1 MTKHQ
6 ANFDSNLLLEPS
18 FADAIRAIENA
29 GDETLSATQRQY
41 WPTSLRKMAQY
52 IGRPPELIAARIMSV
67 RQKIRSL
74 HPNMLGV
81 NEKTFANHRAN
92 VKAALNW
99 FSKAANVP
107 KRGAPMSAAWRE
119 LYDLIEDVH
128 IKRFLSPFFRFLSSA
143 EVDPDEVDN
152 THVEAYF
159 VMRDNCTFMEQKL
172 FDRRLL
178 ARQWN
183 EMAGKYHKWPKVL
196 FPVPPILRP
205 ADEIP
210 EKDFPV
216 ALMASVE
223 SYLGQ
228 LSKKHR
234 SINGKQWQA
243 CKQST
248 ITTRRREILTSVRVA
263 VKCGVDLNALQSLT
277 DLCQPEVVEKIIDYY
292 WRKSGE
298 IPNTYTIDLAGKF
311 RSIAHLATDL
321 DDVAQER
328 LKEICEE
335 LETYR
340 KNGGLTEKNMKV
352 VRMVLETELWSQ
364 VVGLPGQLLAD
375 AVAVHNCSPKK
386 AAHLAE
392 TAVAIRL
399 LTVAPIR
406 LSNLMSIKLEEN
418 LIRPGGPAR
427 TWNLVFPGYDVKNN
441 VPLEFPLYQETSEL
455 LDTYLQIYRPQIM
468 HGRNHDFLFPGLR
481 YDYKSRKS
489 MGARISKTL
498 NTRLGIVVTP
508 HQFRHAAAAI
518 ILKNQPGNYEL
529 ARRVLGHRNI
539 QTTIRFYTGLGT
551 LEANRQYGQ
560 MIVDMLPAKKR
571 AG

>member
-99 FSKAANVP
+99 FSKAANFP
-107 KRGAPMSAAWRE
+107 KRGAPMSVAWRE
-119 LYDLIEDVH
+119 LYGLIEDVH

-210 EKDFPV
+210 EEDFPV
-216 ALMASVE
+216 
-223 SYLGQ
+223 
-228 LSKKHR
+228 
-234 SINGKQWQA
+234 
-243 CKQST
+243 
-248 ITTRRREILTSVRVA
+248 
-263 VKCGVDLNALQSLT
+263 SL
-277 DLCQPEVVEKIIDYY
+277 I
-292 WRKSGE
+292 G
-298 IPNTYTIDLAGKF
+298 LA
-311 RSIAHLATDL
+311 
-321 DDVAQER
+321 
-328 LKEICEE
+328 
-335 LETYR
+335 
-340 KNGGLTEKNMKV
+340 
-352 VRMVLETELWSQ
+352 
-364 VVGLPGQLLAD
+364 
-375 AVAVHNCSPKK
+375 
-386 AAHLAE
+386 
-392 TAVAIRL
+392 
-399 LTVAPIR
+399 
-406 LSNLMSIKLEEN
+406 
-418 LIRPGGPAR
+418 
-427 TWNLVFPGYDVKNN
+427 
-441 VPLEFPLYQETSEL
+441 PL
-455 LDTYLQIYRPQIM
+455 
-468 HGRNHDFLFPGLR
+468 
-481 YDYKSRKS
+481 
-489 MGARISKTL
+489 
-498 NTRLGIVVTP
+498 
-508 HQFRHAAAAI
+508 
-518 ILKNQPGNYEL
+518 
-529 ARRVLGHRNI
+529 
-539 QTTIRFYTGLGT
+539 
-551 LEANRQYGQ
+551 
-560 MIVDMLPAKKR
+560 
-571 AG
+571 